1 MKLEIQNYQKMDENN
16 DSIIYINDIGN
27 YMIEKYMRID
37 DTEEDFHTITIEHEI
52 ERESNTMVS
61 NKPQWL
67 MKSNSVE
74 TPTHG
79 CRYSIGTYIDIRT
92 IKDISKLKTIL
103 EEIEDKLL
111 QWVYK
116 K

>member
-1 MKLEIQNYQKMDENN
+1 MKLEIQNYQKMNENN

-27 YMIEKYMRID
+27 YIIEKYMRID
-37 DTEEDFHTITIEHEI
+37 DTEEDFHNITIEHEI
-52 ERESNTMVS
+52 ERESNTTVFD
-61 NKPQWL
+61 KPQWL

-74 TPTHG
+74 TPAYG
-79 CRYSIGTYIDIRT
+79 CRYEVGTYIDIDT
-92 IKDISKLKTIL
+92 IRDISKLKEKL

-111 QWVYK
+111 KWVYK